1 MWLSMKLALRNLSQR
16 PARTA
21 LTASMI
27 VIGVV
32 LAIWMMGTATGSYD
46 LMIDGTTRGFLGH
59 FQVTKGD
66 YHDDPTLYKTVDDPM
81 PLVEALSAV
90 EGVQGVTTR
99 IESGGLLALE
109 NRTVATGLLGVDPIR
124 ESQTTTLADNIAEG
138 RWLPTGEI
146 AEDESYPIV
155 VGRGVANRLEATI
168 GAELSFVGQGADGSI
183 AAELFTVV
191 GIYDGGSRNVD
202 RSLAMVRIDHAQELL
217 VLAGRVHRI
226 VGTVDNSRALPQVM
240 ARMPSVP
247 EPLQLADWVALNPE
261 LFELIKMDRESG
273 TLMLWIVILVVV
285 LGVANTMAMSVFE
298 RTRELGVMLAL
309 GTSPR
314 RVVSVV
320 LWEVGW
326 LSTLAVA
333 LGIVLGALAVRYTN
347 IPLPEPLEMAGVVFT
362 HITGVNTWAWTVL
375 NPLWVIVASLVS
387 GLLPARRAARLNP
400 VAAIRGI
407 EA

>member
-400 VAAIRGI
+400 VEAIRGI